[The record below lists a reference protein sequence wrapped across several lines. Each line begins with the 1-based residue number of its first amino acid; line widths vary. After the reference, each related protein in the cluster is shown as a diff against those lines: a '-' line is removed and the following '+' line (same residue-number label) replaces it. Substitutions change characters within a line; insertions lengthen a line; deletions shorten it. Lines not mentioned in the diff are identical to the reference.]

1 MEHTI
6 LFETEKSTFHLWPL
20 DYYGWRGFFSK
31 SHVVVTE
38 EDIMVEF
45 KGIFKNTFRLDEL
58 EFCNVKKRWL
68 GYANS
73 QLSVGVNDREW
84 QNSDKYKKEYEKLL
98 KRERE
103 NEENK
108 DEASDTE
115 NAKDYGWQGRRFYYK
130 NERCYLPQE
139 DIDRII
145 QILKD
150 RKALCYR
157 DGNISLGKGNRVLW
171 MNSERIVTLDA
182 PRFGF
187 GIYKGVS
194 TNDVEFASK
203 KRRLFGILKSKFSVG
218 VADWFDF
225 KYNWV
230 DYNTLN
236 VKCSADEISEARD
249 FLKTNHAICYQDG
262 SNVVTTNVPFWK
274 FWRRLFS
281 DTDNLWMNSRH
292 VVCDKT
298 SWWDWQHGVIIP
310 QIKFFYTKGFFSH
323 DLYLGARG
331 AIIVD
336 NVSSGDKTAIEQHLK
351 NNGAKIALDS
361 LADYHD
367 VFTLG
372 DLFKVKNWFVSSTIS
387 VTKNGIKMTQKT
399 FKTNDNIYLPF
410 EKINFAETYGGH
422 SLLGARHI
430 RIYGEQHIMPIR
442 KYSKSATK
450 EILKCLEEYGIHA
463 VKGEKFSPSYHSSWI
478 GILLSIVTL
487 SIWHWIVVFFTSS
500 KKRNGLT
507 LDATQKKASWEGPL
521 YVVWKEKNED
531 PKKDDGSKLTFELSD
546 LEGIIYYK
554 KHWYHLWGY
563 LCLNVQ
569 PYNFRR
575 DQMSKDYVFLLGKCW
590 SWNAKHAI
598 SQFVECGH
606 QRDYSSSWK
615 KSMKWWAKYILNKM
629 S

>member
-45 KGIFKNTFRLDEL
+45 KGVFKNTFRLDEL

-130 NERCYLPQE
+130 NERCYLPEE
-139 DIDRII
+139 DIKKII

-150 RKALCYR
+150 KNAFCYR
-157 DGNISLGKGNRVLW
+157 GGNISIGKGNRALW
-171 MNSERIVTLDA
+171 MNPERIVIFDA
-182 PRFGF
+182 RRFGVGF
-187 GIYKGVS
+187 YRGVS
-194 TNDVEFASK
+194 TKDVEFASK
-203 KRRLFGILKSKFSVG
+203 RRRLFGLLKSKFSVG
-218 VADWFDF
+218 VADWFNF

-230 DYNTLN
+230 YYHTLN
-236 VKCSADEISEARD
+236 VKCSSDEIREARD
-249 FLKTNHAICYQDG
+249 FLKTNNAICYQDG
-262 SNVVTTNVPFWK
+262 SNVVTTNVPLWK
-274 FWRRLFS
+274 IWRRLFS

-292 VVCDKT
+292 VVSDKEIGGLL
-298 SWWDWQHGVIIP
+298 HGIIIP

-331 AIIVD
+331 AIRVD
-336 NVSSGDKTAIEQHLK
+336 NVSSGDKAAIESHLK

-361 LADYHD
+361 LADYND

-422 SLLGARHI
+422 SLFGARHI

-450 EILKCLEEYGIHA
+450 EILKCLEEHGIHA

-521 YVVWKEKNED
+521 YVVFKEKNED

-563 LCLNVQ
+563 LCLTVH
-569 PYNFRR
+569 PYSFRD
-575 DQMSKDYVFLLGKCW
+575 DQMSKDYTFLLGKCW
-590 SWNAKHAI
+590 SWKAKHAI
-598 SQFVECGH
+598 SQFVACGH
-606 QRDYSSSWK
+606 KRDYSGSLK
-615 KSMKWWAKYILNKM
+615 KNMKWWAKYILNKM

>member
-6 LFETEKSTFHLWPL
+6 LFETE
-20 DYYGWRGFFSK
+20 
-31 SHVVVTE
+31 
-38 EDIMVEF
+38 DIMVEF
-45 KGIFKNTFRLDEL
+45 KGVFKNTFRLDEL

-73 QLSVGVNDREW
+73 QLSVGINDREW
-84 QNSDKYKKEYEKLL
+84 QNCDKYKKEYEKLL

-262 SNVVTTNVPFWK
+262 SNVVTTNVPLWK

-281 DTDNLWMNSRH
+281 DSDNLWMNSRH

-310 QIKFFYTKGFFSH
+310 QIKFLYTKGFFAH

-331 AIIVD
+331 AIRVD
-336 NVSSGDKTAIEQHLK
+336 NVSSRDKTAIEQHLK

-450 EILKCLEEYGIHA
+450 EILKCLEEHGIR
-463 VKGEKFSPSYHSSWI
+463 VKS
-478 GILLSIVTL
+478 
-487 SIWHWIVVFFTSS
+487 
-500 KKRNGLT
+500 
-507 LDATQKKASWEGPL
+507 
-521 YVVWKEKNED
+521 
-531 PKKDDGSKLTFELSD
+531 
-546 LEGIIYYK
+546 
-554 KHWYHLWGY
+554 
-563 LCLNVQ
+563 
-569 PYNFRR
+569 
-575 DQMSKDYVFLLGKCW
+575 FLLHTIQVG
-590 SWNAKHAI
+590 
-598 SQFVECGH
+598 
-606 QRDYSSSWK
+606 
-615 KSMKWWAKYILNKM
+615 
-629 S
+629 